1 MSASLRAPRQPT
13 ARACLAFGWSSE
25 RQNQSTVATRGPVG
39 ALALAL
45 AWGARAATWRGNGP
59 PVAETAG
66 GTDGTPRAWFARGS
80 RRAPPGPA
88 PDPQKCPPL
97 PGRPP
102 PKSAAEKT
110 SKDSGCGRGT
120 VPLMTATTLAA
131 DTTPTT
137 AAGPNPALSWLETA
151 VAILNAS
158 PDPLTASGIVAVAQ
172 ATGRMR
178 STTRTPAQSVN
189 RDLHRAARA
198 GDTRFV
204 TGPLAGQFC
213 GNAAATAR
221 PCRHSRL
228 PIQPL
233 ASLIAARGGLGA
245 CGVRQNA
252 GDSPERVRWVARL
265 ERAFLRSRR
274 RGWIGFL
281 TADDLA
287 IALSLH
293 PYEVFGDRW
302 WCTC

>member
-1 MSASLRAPRQPT
+1 
-13 ARACLAFGWSSE
+13 
-25 RQNQSTVATRGPVG
+25 
-39 ALALAL
+39 
-45 AWGARAATWRGNGP
+45 
-59 PVAETAG
+59 
-66 GTDGTPRAWFARGS
+66 
-80 RRAPPGPA
+80 
-88 PDPQKCPPL
+88 
-97 PGRPP
+97 
-102 PKSAAEKT
+102 
-110 SKDSGCGRGT
+110 
-120 VPLMTATTLAA
+120 MTATTLAA

-137 AAGPNPALSWLETA
+137 AAGPDPALSWLETA

-213 GNAAATAR
+213 GTGADGATPGTAPTSGAR
-221 PCRHSRL
+221 ACQHSRL
-228 PIQPL
+228 PIAPL
-233 ASLIAARGGLGA
+233 VSLISARGGLSA
-245 CGVRQNA
+245 CGVRRRA

-265 ERAFLRSRR
+265 EKALCRSRR

-281 TADDLA
+281 AADELA

-302 WCTC
+302 WCAC